1 MTEQKV
7 VLIDAGHGLNEAT
20 QLYER
25 PLMELKGDKV
35 KIADATLTVDDRDH
49 MDNFYREDHM
59 TLLIAMEAI
68 KALDS
73 LGYKTYCTRADR
85 MDSIY
90 HLSNTLP
97 TSNAWKK
104 GHWGEWKWV
113 REAGKV
119 YKPDAFVSIHTNA
132 GGGTG
137 ISCLYAEEEP
147 GKAFGK
153 AVSDEVASAM
163 GLKVR
168 RLDMHRYM
176 ILREMADGNA
186 CLVECGFHDNPNDLS
201 KLLDPEMRT
210 SIGQAIARGV
220 DSHLKSQSM

>member
-1 MTEQKV
+1 MSNQKV
-7 VLIDAGHGLNEAT
+7 ILIDAGHGFNEST

-25 PLMELKGDKV
+25 PLMELKKDKV
-35 KIADATLTVDDRDH
+35 EIADATLTEDDRDY

-59 TLLIAMEAI
+59 TLLIAMETI

-73 LGYKTYCTRADR
+73 LGYKAYCTRSDR
-85 MDSIY
+85 RDSVY

-104 GHWGEWKWV
+104 DKWGEWQWIH
-113 REAGKV
+113 EAGKV
-119 YKPDAFVSIHTNA
+119 YKPDVFVSIHTNA

-137 ISCLYAEEEP
+137 ISCLYEREEP
-147 GKAFGK
+147 GKALAK
-153 AVSDEVASAM
+153 AISEEVAKAM

-176 ILREMADGNA
+176 ILRKMANGNA
-186 CLVECGFHDNPNDLS
+186 CLVECGFHDNPKDLAI
-201 KLLDPEMRT
+201 LLDPQKRT
-210 SIGQAIARGV
+210 EIGQAISRGI
-220 DSHLKSQSM
+220 DSYLKS

>member
-1 MTEQKV
+1 MSNQKV
-7 VLIDAGHGLNEAT
+7 ILIDAGHGFNELT

-25 PLMELKGDKV
+25 PLMELKGNKV
-35 KIADATLTVDDRDH
+35 EIADATLTEDDRDY

-59 TLLIAMEAI
+59 TLLIAIETI
-68 KALDS
+68 KALDN
-73 LGYKTYCTRADR
+73 LGYKTYCTRSDR
-85 MDSIY
+85 MDSIH

-104 GHWGEWKWV
+104 DKWGEWQWV
-113 REAGKV
+113 QEAGKV

-137 ISCLYAEEEP
+137 VSCLYAEREP
-147 GKAFGK
+147 GKALGK
-153 AVSDEVASAM
+153 AISDEVAKAM

-176 ILREMADGNA
+176 ILRNMANGNA
-186 CLVECGFHDNPNDLS
+186 CLVECGFHDNPKDLS
-201 KLLDPEMRT
+201 ILLDPQKRT
-210 SIGQAIARGV
+210 EIGQAISRGI
-220 DSHLKSQSM
+220 DSHLKS